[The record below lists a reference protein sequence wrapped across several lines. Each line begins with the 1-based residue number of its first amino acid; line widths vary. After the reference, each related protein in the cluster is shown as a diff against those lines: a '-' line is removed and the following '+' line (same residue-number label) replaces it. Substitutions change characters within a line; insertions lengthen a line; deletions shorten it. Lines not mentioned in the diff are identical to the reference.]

1 MPSREWDYFM
11 KNFFGDPYMMW
22 HDRIDVTSVCAL
34 VGAER
39 DQAEEILIN

>member
-1 MPSREWDYFM
+1 
-11 KNFFGDPYMMW
+11 MMW